1 MVVPTSYQHLPLTST
16 RNIRLLNI
24 HPGSDSSELR
34 LDIQQ
39 VCLDDKTLPPYSAL
53 SYCWEGQAS
62 DCPTLCDDATLHVT
76 KNCKDAMMKL
86 RMPEET
92 VTLWIDSICIDQTNN
107 EEKSGQVALM
117 AEIYKNANQVTVWLG
132 EWSRKMQQAVG
143 IIKEIGD
150 LSSLALLGWEAT
162 HEDGL
167 RLQQR
172 NQARV
177 RDLEATTPHPSD
189 DVLGS
194 LFHRPWFNRMWTVQE
209 VALARGNNVIIY
221 NGPDPSEQLPW
232 NTMLAAID
240 SLMVCHYPWVNLS
253 RTVKLHKLLLEMVIM
268 ERWPTMKEVY
278 DLKPGDL
285 VRHPMVWPII
295 VDSREKGA
303 TDVRDKVFAL
313 YGVFQELKI
322 ARTLPAPDYSKSTE
336 DVYRELTIACIES
349 DRNLTV
355 LFDAPSDRR
364 HLRPHLASWVP
375 DWSDSGWRGKGST
388 DCRIALTRD
397 RFCAAGPTDPE
408 WCFSKDGHRL
418 QLRGKFIDEVILCGT
433 PFCCLVDAHTLANIR
448 DYRDPS
454 TNSNAKE
461 EYLSGLRQ
469 LYDSLTS
476 WVSVCAWYDRYP
488 ATGETAREAF
498 CRTLTQD
505 FSIAEDVTPEHYQ
518 QVSAAWFDIMASANP
533 DVEVFRARYGSELD
547 DATIERVIEMCPPD
561 AVSFSAFTMKSGG
574 EFHSAAKLWSNRRGF
589 YVTADG
595 RMGTAPARTEV
606 LRDGSSRAVNLVEA
620 GDLIAVISGMEMPM
634 VLRPLGSEAAAD
646 AKVVVRHGECV
657 YRLVTHAYVH
667 GIMYGEAWE
676 DEAKRVEE
684 IILV

>member
-1 MVVPTSYQHLPLTST
+1 MVSM
-16 RNIRLLNI
+16 I
-24 HPGSDSSELR
+24 
-34 LDIQQ
+34 
-39 VCLDDKTLPPYSAL
+39 
-53 SYCWEGQAS
+53 
-62 DCPTLCDDATLHVT
+62 
-76 KNCKDAMMKL
+76 
-86 RMPEET
+86 
-92 VTLWIDSICIDQTNN
+92 
-107 EEKSGQVALM
+107 
-117 AEIYKNANQVTVWLG
+117 
-132 EWSRKMQQAVG
+132 
-143 IIKEIGD
+143 
-150 LSSLALLGWEAT
+150 
-162 HEDGL
+162 
-167 RLQQR
+167 
-172 NQARV
+172 
-177 RDLEATTPHPSD
+177 
-189 DVLGS
+189 
-194 LFHRPWFNRMWTVQE
+194 
-209 VALARGNNVIIY
+209 
-221 NGPDPSEQLPW
+221 
-232 NTMLAAID
+232 
-240 SLMVCHYPWVNLS
+240 
-253 RTVKLHKLLLEMVIM
+253 
-268 ERWPTMKEVY
+268 RWPVLKEVH

-313 YGVFQELKI
+313 YGVFQELQI
-322 ARTLPAPDYSKSTE
+322 AWTLPAPDYSKSIE
-336 DVYRELTIACIES
+336 DVYRELIIACIES
-349 DRNLTV
+349 DKNLTI

-433 PFCCLVDAHTLANIR
+433 PFCCLADAHTLANMR

-461 EYLSGLRQ
+461 KYLSGLRQ

-476 WVSVCAWYDRYP
+476 WVSVCAWYDRYS

-505 FSIAEDVTPEHYQ
+505 FSIAEDVIPEHYQ
-518 QVSAAWFDIMASANP
+518 QVSAAWFDIMTSANP

-561 AVSFSAFTMKSGG
+561 AVPFSALTIQPGG
-574 EFHSAAKLWSNRRGF
+574 KFHSAARLWSNRRGF
-589 YVTADG
+589 YITADG
-595 RMGTAPARTEV
+595 KMGSAPARTEV
-606 LRDGSSRAVNLVEA
+606 LRDGSFRAVNLAEA
-620 GDLIAVISGMEMPM
+620 GDRIAVVQGLEMPM
-634 VLRPLGSEAAAD
+634 ILRPLNREAAGN
-646 AKVVVRHGECV
+646 AKVVVRDGECV

-676 DEAKRVEE
+676 DRATSVET